1 MDLGLQNARVVIVGA
16 SRGIGRGIARRFA
29 KEGANVAIIARN
41 QRGLEKTA
49 AQCRELGC
57 SEVLTA
63 TADISSAEQV
73 SAAFAKISQEW
84 PWVNVLINNAANSV
98 GTHGSFETLTDESMY
113 LETYNRVTLGYVR
126 TTRAALPLLKA
137 AEWGR
142 IINLGTS
149 GTNTG
154 SPNLHVYLMAKNA
167 VISMSRS
174 LARELAPLGIS
185 VNVLSPGGIMVE
197 GGNWGEVMNG
207 YYAKHGLDPANPYD
221 AVELS
226 SRQFGGPK
234 PWLNRYGLI
243 EEYAQVAAFLGS
255 KSNSYMT
262 GQNIVVQ
269 GGAND

>member
-1 MDLGLQNARVVIVGA
+1 MDLGLQDAHVVVVGA
-16 SRGIGRGIARRFA
+16 SRGIGRGIAKHFA
-29 KEGANVAIIARN
+29 KEGARLALIARN
-41 QRGLEKTA
+41 EKGLDKTA

-57 SEVLTA
+57 PEVITA
-63 TADISSAEQV
+63 QADISSSEQIN
-73 SAAFAKISQEW
+73 AAFARIRQAWSFI
-84 PWVNVLINNAANSV
+84 NVLVNNAANSV
-98 GTHGSFETLTDESMY
+98 GTHGNFEALSDEAMY
-113 LETYNRVTLGYVR
+113 VETFNRVTLGYVR

-142 IINLGTS
+142 IVNLGTS
-149 GTNTG
+149 GTGAG

-174 LARELAPLGIS
+174 QAREFAPLGIS

-207 YYAKHGLDPANPYD
+207 YYAKHGLDPSNPYH

-226 SRQFGGPK
+226 SRQFDGPK
-234 PWLNRYGLI
+234 PWMNRYGLI
-243 EEYAQVAAFLGS
+243 EEYANVVTFLGS
-255 KSNSYMT
+255 KTNSYMT
-262 GQNIVVQ
+262 GQNVVVQ